1 VDFGFDLRYY
11 ILLLR
16 RRWLYILLPFLVVFG
31 AVAAVS
37 VALTPVYRS
46 TGTILVES
54 QQIPDTLIRSTITN
68 VAGERIGVI
77 IQRVMT
83 RANILQIAEKHNL
96 AVNDGASAG
105 EPQIADTMQ
114 KAIVIEPVVDEM
126 GGQRNRAG
134 TTMAFTVSFEHRN
147 PETAVAVA
155 TDLVSLFLRENVKN
169 RTIRAAETTKFLRQ
183 EAEKLQV
190 QVVKIENQ
198 IAQFKE
204 QHRDSLPDRLNLNLA
219 ALERFKT
226 NLEDTKKEVQT
237 IQAERRLLDIQL
249 AAAKSGLSFN
259 SGPYSTQG
267 ERLMPAQELAQL
279 QAALLEKS
287 AVYDQAH
294 PDIVSLKRKISALKG
309 QYKTETSDEEIKR
322 RLYELKA
329 GLKEA
334 RSGYS
339 PEHPDV
345 KRLLSEIKQVEA
357 QLFEA
362 TQSGA
367 SGAARGGDDMI
378 NPIYAHVQAQIE
390 AADGRTSSLRNHE
403 LSLQKKINEVE
414 AIIAETPMIERA
426 LTALNRD
433 YQNAVRKYDEIKA
446 KEMEAQLAENLEED
460 KQAERLTL
468 IEPPIR
474 PDAPVKPNRL
484 KILAFGLVLALA
496 AGGGGFLLAESTDGS
511 IRGASGYRATFKSSP
526 YIVIPYIAT
535 VAETRRQEQI
545 NAVLGVSLVVFAVV
559 AIVAFHLFVK
569 RLDILILRLL
579 ERLA

>member
-1 VDFGFDLRYY
+1 MDFGFDLRYY
-11 ILLLR
+11 FLLIR
-16 RRWLYILLPFLVVFG
+16 RRWIYILLPFVVVFG

-37 VALTPVYRS
+37 LALTPVYRS

-83 RANILQIAEKHNL
+83 RANILRVAEKHQLL
-96 AVNDGASAG
+96 AAGDAPASEA
-105 EPQIADTMQ
+105 QIADAMQ
-114 KAIVIEPVVDEM
+114 KSIVIEPVVDEV
-126 GGQRNRAG
+126 GGQRNRGG
-134 TTMAFTVSFEHRN
+134 TTMAFTVSFEHKD
-147 PETAVAVA
+147 PETAAAVA
-155 TDLVSLFLRENVKN
+155 ADLVSLFLRENVRN

-204 QHRDSLPDRLNLNLA
+204 QRRDSLPDRLNLNLG

-226 NLEDTKKEVQT
+226 NLEDAKKEIQT

-249 AAAKSGLSFN
+249 GAAKSGLSLN

-267 ERLMPAQELAQL
+267 ERLTPAQELAQL
-279 QAALLEKS
+279 QAELLEKS
-287 AVYDQAH
+287 AVYDHAH
-294 PDIVSLKRKISALKG
+294 PDIISLKRKISALKS
-309 QYKTETSDEEIKR
+309 QYKIETSDEEIKR
-322 RLYELKA
+322 RLFELKA

-339 PEHPDV
+339 SEHPDV
-345 KRLLSEIKQVEA
+345 KRLLSEIKRAEA
-357 QLFEA
+357 QLSDA
-362 TQSGA
+362 PQSGGN
-367 SGAARGGDDMI
+367 GAARSGDSI
-378 NPIYAHVQAQIE
+378 VNPIYAHVQAQIE
-390 AADGRTSSLRNHE
+390 AADDRTSSLRNHA
-403 LSLQKKINEVE
+403 LSLQRKINELE

-468 IEPPIR
+468 IEPPIL

-484 KILAFGLVLALA
+484 KILAYGLVLAFA
-496 AGGGGFLLAESTDGS
+496 AGGGGFLLAESTDSS
-511 IRGASGYRATFKSSP
+511 IRGASGFRATFKTSP

-535 VAETRRQEQI
+535 EAEARQREQVKLVLGI
-545 NAVLGVSLVVFAVV
+545 FLAVLAVV
-559 AIVAFHLFVK
+559 VIVAFHLFVK
-569 RLDILILRLL
+569 RLDTLFLRVL

>member
-1 VDFGFDLRYY
+1 MDFGFDLRYY
-11 ILLLR
+11 FLLIR
-16 RRWLYILLPFLVVFG
+16 RRWIYILLPFVVVFG

-37 VALTPVYRS
+37 LALTPVYRA

-83 RANILQIAEKHNL
+83 RANILRVAEKHQLL
-96 AVNDGASAG
+96 AAGDAPASEA
-105 EPQIADTMQ
+105 QIADAMQ
-114 KAIVIEPVVDEM
+114 KSIVIEPVVDEV
-126 GGQRNRAG
+126 GGQRNRSG
-134 TTMAFTVSFEHRN
+134 TTMAFTVSFEHKD
-147 PETAVAVA
+147 PDMAAAVAA
-155 TDLVSLFLRENVKN
+155 DLVALFLRENVRN

-190 QVVKIENQ
+190 QVAKIENE

-204 QHRDSLPDRLNLNLA
+204 RYRDSLPDRLNLNLA
-219 ALERFKT
+219 TLDRFKT
-226 NLEDTKKEVQT
+226 NLEDTRKEIQT

-249 AAAKSGLSFN
+249 GAAKSGLALN
-259 SGPYSTQG
+259 SGPYASHG
-267 ERLMPAQELAQL
+267 DRLTPAQELAQL
-279 QAALLEKS
+279 QAELLGKS
-287 AVYDQAH
+287 AVYDHSH
-294 PDIVSLKRKISALKG
+294 PDIVSLKRKISALRS
-309 QYKTETSDEEIKR
+309 QYKIESSDDEIKQ
-322 RLYELKA
+322 RLFELKA

-345 KRLLSEIKQVEA
+345 KRLLSEIKKVEA
-357 QLFEA
+357 QLSEGPRGSA
-362 TQSGA
+362 NGT
-367 SGAARGGDDMI
+367 ARGGAII

-403 LSLQKKINEVE
+403 LSLQKKINELE
-414 AIIAETPMIERA
+414 TIIAETPMIERA

-474 PDAPVKPNRL
+474 PESPVKPNRL
-484 KILAFGLVLALA
+484 KILAFGLALAFA
-496 AGGGGFLLAESTDGS
+496 AGGGGFLLAEATDSS

-526 YIVIPYIAT
+526 YIVIPYIDT
-535 VAETRRQEQI
+535 EAEARQRQQV
-545 NAVLGVSLVVFAVV
+545 NLVLGVSLAVFAVV
-559 AIVAFHLFVK
+559 VIVAFHLFVS
-569 RLDILILRLL
+569 RLDILFLRVL